1 MIYLDYSATTP
12 VDKKVAREMEK
23 YLYHIFAN
31 PSSVHRAGT
40 SALIVIDKAKDTISN
55 YLKCQ
60 SDEIYFT
67 SGATESN
74 NLAIQGTIKYYRSK
88 SGKKPPHIITT
99 SIEHPSVLE
108 VCKYLEKTRQAEI
121 TYIRPDSN
129 SIINAEDIEKHIKEN
144 TVLVSVMYVNNET
157 GAVQPVKKIG
167 KIIAKHNKNRK
178 IPIYFHIDAVQAFL
192 YFDVKPM
199 HLKADL
205 VSFSAHKIYGPK
217 GIGMLY
223 KQEGIA
229 IDPLMHGGSQQKG
242 IRPGTLPVHLIA
254 GFAKAVEVLSSRKE
268 KDIQKVADLKK
279 LLIQKLKEKIPD
291 IIINGDVNLL
301 SPAIVNIYFPNID
314 PEAFMTA
321 LDLEGVYISRGSACA
336 AGAIYPSSVL
346 RSLGYDK
353 ERVQNSFRFSLGRYT
368 TKSEIIQAVDIIAKN
383 YNKLLS

>member
-40 SALIVIDKAKDTISN
+40 SALIAIDKAKDTISN

-74 NLAIQGTIKYYRSK
+74 NLAIQGTIKYHRSK

-108 VCKYLEKTRQAEI
+108 ICKYLEKTKQAEI

-144 TVLVSVMYVNNET
+144 TVLVSIMYVNNET

-167 KIIAKHNKNRK
+167 KIIAKKNKNRK
-178 IPIYFHIDAVQAFL
+178 TPIYFHIDAVQAFL

-223 KQEGIA
+223 KKEGIA
-229 IDPLMHGGSQQKG
+229 IDPLMYGGSQQKG

-254 GFAKAVEVLSSRKE
+254 GFAKAVEVLSSRKK
-268 KDIQKVADLKK
+268 KDVQKVADLKK

-336 AGAIYPSSVL
+336 SGATHPSHVL
-346 RSLGYDK
+346 QALRYD
-353 ERVQNSFRFSLGRYT
+353 EDRVKNSFRFSLGRFT
-368 TKSEIIQAVDIIAKN
+368 TKSEILQATEIISKV
-383 YNKLLS
+383 YQKIK